1 MVTDALFR
9 RQCDVVVVSS
19 SNLAQT
25 KALVLAANSSC
36 GANVC
41 DASTGTLCIISFPTP
56 WLSELK
62 SSYDFDPKLKAM
74 LQAVQSS
81 SNSSLRFT
89 FCNGLL
95 FYKGRLYLG
104 DSNKD
109 LKDVVL

>member
-89 FCNGLL
+89 FCNELQ

-104 DSNKD
+104 DSN
-109 LKDVVL
+109 

>member
-19 SNLAQT
+19 SNLAQS

-56 WLSELK
+56 SWLSELK
-62 SSYDFDPKLKAM
+62 SSYDFDPKLKVM

-104 DSNKD
+104 DSN
-109 LKDVVL
+109 